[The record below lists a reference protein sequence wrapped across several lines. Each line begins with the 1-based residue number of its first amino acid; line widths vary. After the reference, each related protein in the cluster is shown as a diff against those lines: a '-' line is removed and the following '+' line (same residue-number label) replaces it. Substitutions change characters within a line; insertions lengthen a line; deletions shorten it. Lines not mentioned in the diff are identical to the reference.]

1 MSVIAALLLLFLY
14 VGCIRV
20 LAGVAGFSE
29 EEMKTKHGKKR
40 LSREQRA
47 ASTLRWFEDRAKQ
60 SPSQIEAMLAFNP
73 VFDILR
79 GIQQSGEVDVIDGR
93 PVMRGWSPGEYF
105 ETAAALDGWVS
116 CWNRIVA
123 GEKLSLD
130 MSSMARIQQCL
141 TTGDMIE
148 ETTLSDAINVTH
160 DCYQAYRKI
169 PRHRL
174 QEYCKEEL
182 IQIEVDR
189 LSLSTTKDN

>member
-14 VGCIRV
+14 VGCILV

-60 SPSQIEAMLAFNP
+60 PPSQIEAMLAFNP

-93 PVMRGWSPGEYF
+93 PVMRGWSTDEYL
-105 ETAAALDGWVS
+105 ETAAALEGWVS
-116 CWNRIVA
+116 CWQRIVS
-123 GEKLSLD
+123 GEKLTLD
-130 MSSMARIQQCL
+130 MSSVERIQQCL
-141 TTGDMIE
+141 ATGNMIDE
-148 ETTLSDAINVTH
+148 QTLADAIAVTY
-160 DCYQAYRKI
+160 DCYQAYRRI
-169 PRHRL
+169 PRQRL
-174 QEYCKEEL
+174 REYSTEEM